1 MTMATK
7 NEIFRR
13 FLREYLKA
21 DKRRKGGILDNV
33 CDTTKLNRKSAVRRF
48 RVLQSR
54 NPRKEETRGRPAYYT
69 PDATAALKAVWEA
82 GNELCGEL
90 LFPMVRE
97 YQETLARDGLWQN
110 SEEATGKLLAMS
122 LGTMKSRIG
131 GFLKARG
138 KGRGFSLTSPSNL
151 KRIIPIFTGPWREES
166 PGSGQIDTVAHCGSS
181 LLGDFA
187 YTLNYVDIPT
197 LWDVARAQWN
207 KGQRATVENL
217 EGIKEALPFPLRKIH
232 PDTGSE
238 FINWLCKG
246 YCDTN
251 KIEMTRSRPNHKDDN
266 AYVEE
271 RNGHVV
277 RKYAGYAR
285 YDCPEAV
292 QALND
297 LYAVLC
303 PYLNHF
309 IPSRKCLEKKKVGS
323 KYVKR
328 YEPVAKT
335 PYQRVLENGHISDET
350 KEKLR
355 QEHARLNPLVM
366 KKEVARLSAVLYDV
380 QKKHGSQKR
389 DPQT

>member
-13 FLREYLKA
+13 FLGEYLKA
-21 DKRRKGGILDNV
+21 DKQRKGKILSNV
-33 CDTTKLNRKSAVRRF
+33 CDTTEMNRKSVVRRF
-48 RVLQSR
+48 AVLQFTDP
-54 NPRKEETRGRPAYYT
+54 NKGETRGRPTYYT
-69 PDATAALKAVWEA
+69 ADVTAALKDVWEA

-90 LFPMVRE
+90 LFPMVAE
-97 YQETLARDGLWQN
+97 YTKTLARDGLWKH
-110 SEEATGKLLAMS
+110 SDKATGKLLSMS
-122 LGTMKSRIG
+122 LATIKIKIG
-131 GFLKARG
+131 RFTKARG

-151 KRIIPIFTGPWREES
+151 KHIIPVFTGPWQDEL
-166 PGSGQIDTVAHCGSS
+166 PGSGQIDTVAHCGST
-181 LLGDFA
+181 LLGDFI

-217 EGIKEALPFPLRKIH
+217 KGIRSRLPFPLKKIH

-238 FINWLCKG
+238 FINWLAKG

-251 KIEMTRSRPNHKDDN
+251 KLEMTRSRPNHKNDN

-285 YDCPEAV
+285 YDCPEAIDG
-292 QALND
+292 LND
-297 LYAVLC
+297 LYATLC

-309 IPSRKCLEKKKVGS
+309 IPSRKCIEKKKVGS
-323 KYVKR
+323 KYVKK
-328 YEPVAKT
+328 YEKIPKT
-335 PYQRVLENGHISDET
+335 PYQRVLENEYVSDEI

-355 QEHARLNPLVM
+355 QEHAKLNPLVM
-366 KKEVARLSAVLYDV
+366 KKEIERLTSILDNIQREHGN
-380 QKKHGSQKR
+380 QKHV
-389 DPQT
+389 

>member
-13 FLREYLKA
+13 FLNEYLKA
-21 DKRRKGGILDNV
+21 NKQRKGEILDNV
-33 CDTTKLNRKSAVRRF
+33 CDTTEMNRKSVVRRF
-48 RVLQSR
+48 GILQLGDP
-54 NPRKEETRGRPAYYT
+54 NQEETRGRPTYYT
-69 PDATAALKAVWEA
+69 SDVTAALRSVWEA
-82 GNELCGEL
+82 GNEMCGEL
-90 LFPMVRE
+90 LFPMVTE
-97 YQETLARDGLWQN
+97 YTKTLARDGLWKH
-110 SEEATGKLLAMS
+110 SDKTTGKLLSMS
-122 LGTMKSRIG
+122 LATIKIKIG
-131 GFLKARG
+131 KFLKARG

-151 KRIIPIFTGPWREES
+151 KHIIPVFMGPWQDEL
-166 PGSGQIDTVAHCGSS
+166 PGSGQIDTVAHCGST
-181 LLGDFA
+181 LLGDFV

-207 KGQRATVENL
+207 KGQQATVENIK
-217 EGIKEALPFPLRKIH
+217 GIKSRLPFPLRKIH

-238 FINWLCKG
+238 FINWLAKG

-251 KIEMTRSRPNHKDDN
+251 KIEMTRSRPNHKNDN

-285 YDCPEAV
+285 YDCKEAV
-292 QALND
+292 DGLNN

-309 IPSRKCLEKKKVGS
+309 ITSRKCIEKKKVGS
-323 KYVKR
+323 KYVRR
-328 YEPVAKT
+328 YEKVPKT
-335 PYQRVLENGHISDET
+335 PYQRVLENGYISDEV

-355 QEHARLNPLVM
+355 QEHAKLNPLIM
-366 KKEVARLSAVLYDV
+366 KREIERLTTILDNIQREHGN
-380 QKKHGSQKR
+380 QKHV
-389 DPQT
+389 